1 MNNENILKENNIDV
15 ESALNLWGDMDSYND
30 ALKEY
35 KEGFKKKLMDLE
47 KYVEEEDWNNYAILT
62 HSIKSE
68 SKYLG
73 FMKEAEIFLEHELKG
88 KENNGQYIKENFS
101 KIKTTIKE
109 IIRILNLYFN
119 EKKNILVA
127 DDSNIILS
135 FLEKNIPDEYNI
147 LKAIDGS
154 VAINQIKENHV
165 YAILLDLNMP
175 SLNGFEVLKYLEEKE
190 MIHEIPVV
198 IITGDDSEK
207 KKKKAFNYPILDVL
221 NKPFNE
227 NNIKSILNSIEHF
240 YQQ

>member
-88 KENNGQYIKENFS
+88 KENNGQYIK
-101 KIKTTIKE
+101 
-109 IIRILNLYFN
+109 
-119 EKKNILVA
+119 
-127 DDSNIILS
+127 
-135 FLEKNIPDEYNI
+135 
-147 LKAIDGS
+147 
-154 VAINQIKENHV
+154 
-165 YAILLDLNMP
+165 
-175 SLNGFEVLKYLEEKE
+175 
-190 MIHEIPVV
+190 
-198 IITGDDSEK
+198 
-207 KKKKAFNYPILDVL
+207 
-221 NKPFNE
+221 
-227 NNIKSILNSIEHF
+227 
-240 YQQ
+240 